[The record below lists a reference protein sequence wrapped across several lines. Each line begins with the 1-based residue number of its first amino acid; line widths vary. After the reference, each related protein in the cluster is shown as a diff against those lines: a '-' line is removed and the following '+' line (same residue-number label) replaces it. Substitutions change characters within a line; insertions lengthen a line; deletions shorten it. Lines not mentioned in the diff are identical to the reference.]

1 MKKINP
7 TIILVRPQLSENIGM
22 AARAMDN
29 FGLSKL
35 SIVSPRDGW
44 PSKKAE
50 SSAKHAHNIINKA
63 KVYDHLEDA
72 VSNFDLVIATSNR
85 KRFLTKKTY
94 NNFNDLSKKFNGI
107 KNNIGI
113 LFGPENSGLSNQ
125 DLRLAND
132 IYTIKTAKLNKSLNL
147 SHAVSVFS
155 YEIFSQNLKSSKIKK
170 KYEKT
175 DQKVTK
181 SELFNFINVLN
192 DDIENKGFFK
202 PSKKK
207 DSMIDNIYSIYN
219 KMDLTKKEL
228 NMLWGMHKKLK
239 NLPKI

>member
-35 SIVSPRDGW
+35 FIVNPRDGW

-50 SSAKHAHNIINKA
+50 TSAKHADKIIKKA
-63 KVYDHLEDA
+63 KVYNHLDDA

-94 NNFNDLSKKFNGI
+94 DNFNILQKKIIDFKSI
-107 KNNIGI
+107 AI

-125 DLRLAND
+125 DIRLANFLFN
-132 IYTIKTAKLNKSLNL
+132 IPTNNSNKSLNL
-147 SHAVSVFS
+147 SHAVSLMS
-155 YEIFSQNLKSSKIKK
+155 YELSKLNKISTNEKLPSFDSKVSKLELSNFLNFLINDLDSS
-170 KYEKT
+170 
-175 DQKVTK
+175 
-181 SELFNFINVLN
+181 
-192 DDIENKGFFK
+192 GFFR
-202 PSKKK
+202 PEEKKA
-207 DSMIDNIYSIYN
+207 SMIDNIYSIYN
-219 KMDLTKKEL
+219 KIDLSKKEL
-228 NMLWGMHKKLK
+228 RMLWGIHKKLK
-239 NLPKI
+239 NQPKS

>member
-1 MKKINP
+1 MKRINP
-7 TIILVRPQLSENIGM
+7 TIILVRPQLAENIGM
-22 AARAMDN
+22 TARAMDN

-35 SIVSPRDGW
+35 CLVNPRDGW

-50 SSAKHAHNIINKA
+50 NAAKHAKNILKNVKIFKN
-63 KVYDHLEDA
+63 LEEA
-72 VSNFDLVIATSNR
+72 TSKFDLVIATTNR
-85 KRFLTKKTY
+85 LRFLTKKKFD
-94 NNFNDLSKKFNGI
+94 NFKDLNKKFNKSKKI
-107 KNNIGI
+107 AV

-147 SHAVSVFS
+147 SHAVSIFS
-155 YEIFSQNLKSSKIKK
+155 YEVFCENLKLFKMEKNHEKIV
-170 KYEKT
+170 
-175 DQKVTK
+175 QKVTK
-181 SELFNFINVLN
+181 RELSNFINVLI
-192 DDIENKGFFK
+192 DDLEFKGFFH
-202 PSKKK
+202 PSEKK

-239 NLPKI
+239 NLGKI